1 MLKNHTGP
9 PQYYS
14 VKLLQNITNSQLFF
28 NVIRM
33 IFFQSIHTRKSCL
46 KSVFR
51 DVFRKFTNI
60 TWVFFSVKQCLKYF
74 RKTTFKL
81 NIYMYLFWIV
91 WKYASLMCLETKTNF
106 KILEAFLMN
115 DCCRQ
120 QNTISFTVNDSS
132 VCIDTLLLLMGKNT
146 ESFEG

>member
-14 VKLLQNITNSQLFF
+14 VKLLQNITNSQLFLGF
-28 NVIRM
+28 SHD
-33 IFFQSIHTRKSCL
+33 FQSIHTRKSCL

-91 WKYASLMCLETKTNF
+91 WKYASIICLETKTNF

-120 QNTISFTVNDSS
+120 QNTVSFTVNDSS
-132 VCIDTLLLLMGKNT
+132 VCVDTLLLLMSKIT

>member
-1 MLKNHTGP
+1 MSNCYKI
-9 PQYYS
+9 
-14 VKLLQNITNSQLFF
+14 LQIHNCFW
-28 NVIRM
+28 VIRM

-120 QNTISFTVNDSS
+120 QNTISFTVNYSS